1 MTRCA
6 NATSAGMTASHL
18 LDKTTS
24 HSTRLQRA
32 AAKSLAIPQSAG
44 VAITSHLPARW
55 LSGLASSFTS
65 NGSEVRS

>member
-6 NATSAGMTASHL
+6 TAMGAGMAALRL

-32 AAKSLAIPQSAG
+32 AAKSLVIPQSAG
-44 VAITSHLPARW
+44 Y
-55 LSGLASSFTS
+55 AS
-65 NGSEVRS
+65 NVSEVQP